1 MAEDV
6 GAVAPIAG
14 NEEEV
19 VVEVGNND
27 EENDGAVWVVP
38 NTLEDA
44 EEVAPS
50 PPPNGVLVP
59 R

>member
-1 MAEDV
+1 MAEVV
-6 GAVAPIAG
+6 GAFEPNVG
-14 NEEEV
+14 NAEEV
-19 VVEVGNND
+19 VVEVENND

-38 NTLEDA
+38 NILEDA
-44 EEVAPS
+44 EVVPS